1 MLIRQLHPKTAVVM
15 DMVYKPL
22 ETGFIRRAR
31 ARGMRTVDGL
41 EMLIR
46 QAEPAFEA
54 FFGEWPPAEVD
65 VRALALK
72 ALET

>member
-1 MLIRQLHPKTAVVM
+1 
-15 DMVYKPL
+15 MVYKPL
-22 ETGFIRRAR
+22 ETPFLRQASELGRA
-31 ARGMRTVDGL
+31 TVDGL

-54 FFGEWPPAEVD
+54 FFGAWPPAEVD

-72 ALET
+72 ALGQ